1 MMNEATQAQ
10 VAAADP
16 QFSTWLSANAGSGK
30 TRVLIDRV
38 ARLLLAGTEPQSILC
53 LTYTKAAASE
63 MQNRLFKRLGE
74 WAMLDD
80 QALEQQ
86 LADLGETSCNELST
100 ARTLFARAIE
110 APGGLKIQTIHSFC
124 SAILRQFPLEA
135 GVSPQFRELDEAG
148 QASLLESVLN
158 ELAERGDASLGP
170 VARIVSEQSLDG
182 LARAV
187 AKNRI
192 YFQRPLSWT
201 AACQSFDIDSTLTL
215 EKIQRDALDIDDLAF
230 LKEAARLL
238 STSDSVNDKKLSGKL
253 SKLPDTITE
262 NTLKILE
269 GCLLDGPGATNPFS
283 AKVGRAVTKGFQ
295 KGPFQPYAHRL
306 DQIIER
312 IETACR
318 KRRALDGATK
328 TFAVHE
334 FAAAFLPAYEKAKAD
349 AGVLDFDDLI
359 QKAGR
364 LLTER
369 SLEWVLYRLDGGIE
383 HILVDE
389 AQDTSPL
396 QWDVIDSLAREIT
409 SGEGG
414 RERRT
419 IFVVGD
425 KKQSIY
431 SFQGADARVFDR
443 MQTSLTQRLANG
455 PTLVSRELLF
465 SFRSSDAILATV
477 DSVFDSDV
485 DRGLGQDIRHRAF
498 HSSLP
503 GRVDLWPLAPK
514 PEKEAKPEWYEPVD
528 RTAADDPKV
537 ILANRIA
544 ETIRDMIGK
553 ETIPL
558 QNGQSRK
565 VRAGDFLILVQ
576 GRGALFD
583 NIIRACKALD
593 LPMAGADRLKI
604 GGELAVKDL
613 IALLSFLALQE
624 DDLSLACALRSP
636 LFGWSEKQLYDLA
649 QGRAQKYLWAE
660 LRERKDDYPE
670 TYSHLTALLRQVDFL
685 RPYELLEL
693 ILTQY
698 DGRRKLLA
706 RLGPEAEDGINE
718 LLNQALDF
726 ERDNVPS
733 LTAFLTRA
741 QSEDI
746 EIKRQSDASG
756 NLIRVMTVHGAK
768 GLESPIVILPD
779 TTRAEKAQSDPL
791 ILDSNNVPFWR
802 MSTETIA
809 DTLRGT
815 VEMDRELAR
824 QERQRLLYVAMTRA
838 ETWLIVCGAEN
849 ERMPKNGWYL
859 DVQAGLEANETQS
872 IDTPF
877 GQGWRLARGVWPTSS
892 TETPE
897 KSVTESLEFPAF
909 LRKEALAPNKRGITL
924 SPSDLGGEKALG
936 GSAREEE
943 DALRHGRQIHRLLEF
958 LPGTDR
964 KLDTAGLIL
973 AAGEDPVDRTNIEAL
988 FEEALGVIDAYP
1000 DLFDGSALSEVDVA
1014 ALLPTLGQR
1023 VSGTIDKLIIEPGLV
1038 TIVDFK
1044 SNPVVPT
1051 KTEDVPEGVLRQM
1064 GAYLEAVEAVF
1075 PDDEV
1080 RLKIIWT
1087 KTAAVTEL
1095 SHGIV
1100 RAALARYTTS

>member
-80 QALEQQ
+80 QALERQ
-86 LADLGETSCNELST
+86 LADLGETSCKELSR

-124 SAILRQFPLEA
+124 SSILRQFPLEA
-135 GVSPQFRELDEAG
+135 GVSPQFRELDETG
-148 QASLLESVLN
+148 QASLLESVLD

-170 VARIVSEQSLDG
+170 VSRIVSEQSLDG
-182 LARAV
+182 LAKAV

-201 AACQSFDIDSTLTL
+201 AVCQSFDIDASLTA
-215 EKIQRDALDIDDLAF
+215 EKIQRDALDMDDLAF
-230 LKEAARLL
+230 IKEAARVL
-238 STSDSVNDKKLSGKL
+238 STSDSVNDNKLSGKL
-253 SKLPDTITE
+253 SKLPDAIGAQ
-262 NTLKILE
+262 TLEILE
-269 GCLLDGPGATNPFS
+269 DCLLDGPGAKNPFS

-295 KGPFQPYAHRL
+295 KESFQPYVDRF
-306 DQIIER
+306 DKITER
-312 IETACR
+312 IEIACR
-318 KRRALDGATK
+318 HRRALDGAKK

-334 FAAAFLPAYEKAKAD
+334 FAAAFLPVYEEAKENN
-349 AGVLDFDDLI
+349 GVLDFDDLI
-359 QKAGR
+359 QRAGR

-409 SGEGG
+409 SGDGARGG
-414 RERRT
+414 RT
-419 IFVVGD
+419 VFVVGD

-443 MQTSLTQRLANG
+443 MQNTLTQRLANG

-465 SFRSSDAILATV
+465 SFRSSDAILTAV
-477 DSVFDSDV
+477 DSTFDSDI
-485 DRGLGQDIRHRAF
+485 DRGVGHDIRHRAF

-514 PEKEAKPEWYEPVD
+514 PEKETKPEWYEPVD
-528 RTAADDPKV
+528 RTAADDPKA

-553 ETIPL
+553 ETIPM

-624 DDLSLACALRSP
+624 DDLSLAAALRSP

-649 QGRAQKYLWAE
+649 QGRTQKYLWAE
-660 LRERKDDYPE
+660 LRDRKDDFSE
-670 TYSHLTALLRQVDFL
+670 TYSELTELLRQVDYL

-693 ILTQY
+693 ILTRH

-718 LLNQALDF
+718 LLNQALVF

-733 LTAFLTRA
+733 LTAFLTQA
-741 QSEDI
+741 QSEDV
-746 EIKRQSDASG
+746 EIKRQSDSSG

-768 GLESPIVILPD
+768 GLEAPIVILPD
-779 TTRAEKAQSDPL
+779 TTRIEKRQSDPL
-791 ILDSNNVPFWR
+791 ILDSDNVPFWR

-809 DTLRGT
+809 DALRGT
-815 VEMDRELAR
+815 AEMDKELAR

-849 ERMPKNGWYL
+849 EKMPKSSWYL
-859 DVQAGLEANETQS
+859 DVQTGLESNEPQP

-877 GQGWRLARGVWPTSS
+877 GQGWRLARGVWPLSS
-892 TETPE
+892 AETTQEPVA
-897 KSVTESLEFPAF
+897 VTLGVPPF
-909 LRKEALAPNKRGITL
+909 LRSEAREPDKRAAIL

-943 DALRHGRQIHRLLEF
+943 DALRHGRLIHRLLEF
-958 LPGTDR
+958 LPESDR
-964 KLDTAGLIL
+964 TLDAAYRIL
-973 AAGEDPVDRTNIEAL
+973 TSGEDPVDATSIEAL

-1000 DLFDGSALSEVDVA
+1000 NLFDGHALSEVDVA
-1014 ALLPTLGQR
+1014 ALLPTSGQR
-1023 VSGTIDKLIIEPGLV
+1023 VSGTIDRLIIEPGLV
-1038 TIVDFK
+1038 TIIDFK
-1044 SNPVVPT
+1044 SNPVIPA
-1051 KTEDVPEGVLRQM
+1051 KADDVPEGILRQM
-1064 GAYLEAVEAVF
+1064 GAYLEVIEAVY
-1075 PDDEV
+1075 PGDEV

-1087 KTAAVTEL
+1087 RTATATEL

>member
-1 MMNEATQAQ
+1 MINEATQAQ
-10 VAAADP
+10 IAAADP

-30 TRVLIDRV
+30 TRVLTDRV
-38 ARLLLAGTEPQSILC
+38 ARLLLAGSEPQSILC

-86 LADLGETSCNELST
+86 LADLGETTRNDLSR

-135 GVSPQFRELDEAG
+135 GVSPQFRELDEVG
-148 QASLLESVLN
+148 QTALLETVLD
-158 ELAERGDASLGP
+158 EMARQGAPALGP
-170 VARIVSEQSLDG
+170 VTRIVAEQSLDG
-182 LARAV
+182 LAKAV
-187 AKNRI
+187 ARNRMQ
-192 YFQRPLSWT
+192 FQHPLSWT
-201 AACQSFDIDSTLTL
+201 AACRFFEIDSSLTA
-215 EKIQRDALDIDDLAF
+215 EEIQRNALDMDDLAF
-230 LKEAARLL
+230 IKEAGRVI
-238 STSDSVNDKKLSGKL
+238 STSTSVNDRKLSEKF
-253 SKLPDTITE
+253 SRLPDAITE
-262 NTLKILE
+262 RTLEILE
-269 GCLLDGPGATNPFS
+269 DCLLDGSGAKNPFS

-295 KGPFQPYAHRL
+295 KETFQPYADRL
-306 DQIIER
+306 DAIMER

-318 KRRALDGATK
+318 QRRALDGAQK

-334 FAAAFLPAYEKAKAD
+334 FAAAFLPTYERAKEN

-359 QKAGR
+359 QKAGH

-369 SLEWVLYRLDGGIE
+369 SLEWVLYKLDGGIE

-396 QWDVIDSLAREIT
+396 QWNVIDSLAREIT
-409 SGEGG
+409 SGESD

-431 SFQGADARVFDR
+431 SFQGADARAFDR
-443 MQTSLTQRLANG
+443 MQATLTERLSNG

-465 SFRSSDAILATV
+465 SFRSSDAILTAV

-485 DRGLGQDIRHRAF
+485 DRGLGRDIRHRAF
-498 HSSLP
+498 HSALP

-514 PEKEAKPEWYEPVD
+514 PEKETKPEWYEPVD
-528 RTAADDPKV
+528 RTGADDPKV

-544 ETIRDMIGK
+544 ETIQDMIGK
-553 ETIPL
+553 VTIPM

-613 IALLSFLALQE
+613 VALLSFLALQE
-624 DDLSLACALRSP
+624 DDLALASALRSP

-649 QGRAQKYLWAE
+649 QGREQKYLWAE
-660 LRERKDDYPE
+660 LRERKGDYPD
-670 TYSHLTALLRQVDFL
+670 TYAHLTALLRQVDFL

-718 LLNQALDF
+718 LLNQALVF
-726 ERDNVPS
+726 EQDNVPS

-779 TTRAEKAQSDPL
+779 TTRPEKGPSDPL
-791 ILDSNNVPFWR
+791 ILDSDNVPFWR
-802 MSTETIA
+802 MSTNNIA
-809 DTLRGT
+809 DALRGT
-815 VEMDRELAR
+815 AEMNKELAH

-849 ERMPKNGWYL
+849 DRTSRKNWYL
-859 DVQAGLEANETQS
+859 DVQAGLEANEPQA

-877 GQGWRLARGVWPTSS
+877 GQGWRLARGIWPTSS
-892 TETPE
+892 SETTERPAA
-897 KSVTESLEFPAF
+897 KSPKFPPYLQNDATEPAKQG
-909 LRKEALAPNKRGITL
+909 RIL

-964 KLDTAGLIL
+964 KLDTAARIL
-973 AAGEDPVDRTNIEAL
+973 AAGEDPVDKTKVKPL
-988 FEEALGVIDAYP
+988 FDEALGVINAYP
-1000 DLFDGSALSEVDVA
+1000 DLFDGDALSEVDVA
-1014 ALLPTLGQR
+1014 ALLPTPCQR
-1023 VSGTIDKLIIEPGLV
+1023 VSGTIDRLIIEPGLV
-1038 TIVDFK
+1038 TVIDFK
-1044 SNPVVPT
+1044 SNPVVPA
-1051 KTEDVPEGVLRQM
+1051 KAEDVPEGILRQM
-1064 GAYLEAVEAVF
+1064 GAYLEAIETIF
-1075 PDDEV
+1075 PGDDI

-1087 KTAAVTEL
+1087 STAAATEL

>member
-1 MMNEATQAQ
+1 M
-10 VAAADP
+10 
-16 QFSTWLSANAGSGK
+16 
-30 TRVLIDRV
+30 
-38 ARLLLAGTEPQSILC
+38 
-53 LTYTKAAASE
+53 
-63 MQNRLFKRLGE
+63 
-74 WAMLDD
+74 
-80 QALEQQ
+80 
-86 LADLGETSCNELST
+86 
-100 ARTLFARAIE
+100 
-110 APGGLKIQTIHSFC
+110 
-124 SAILRQFPLEA
+124 
-135 GVSPQFRELDEAG
+135 
-148 QASLLESVLN
+148 
-158 ELAERGDASLGP
+158 
-170 VARIVSEQSLDG
+170 
-182 LARAV
+182 
-187 AKNRI
+187 
-192 YFQRPLSWT
+192 
-201 AACQSFDIDSTLTL
+201 
-215 EKIQRDALDIDDLAF
+215 
-230 LKEAARLL
+230 
-238 STSDSVNDKKLSGKL
+238 
-253 SKLPDTITE
+253 
-262 NTLKILE
+262 
-269 GCLLDGPGATNPFS
+269 
-283 AKVGRAVTKGFQ
+283 GRAVTKGFQ
-295 KGPFQPYAHRL
+295 KESFQPYVDRF
-306 DQIIER
+306 DKITER
-312 IETACR
+312 IEIACR
-318 KRRALDGATK
+318 HRRALDGAKK

-334 FAAAFLPAYEKAKAD
+334 FAAAFLPVYEEAKENN
-349 AGVLDFDDLI
+349 GVLDFDDLI
-359 QKAGR
+359 QRAGR

-409 SGEGG
+409 SGDGARGG
-414 RERRT
+414 RT
-419 IFVVGD
+419 VFVVGD

-443 MQTSLTQRLANG
+443 MQNTLTQRLANG

-465 SFRSSDAILATV
+465 SFRSSDAILTAV
-477 DSVFDSDV
+477 DSTFDSDI
-485 DRGLGQDIRHRAF
+485 DRGVGHDIRHRAF

-514 PEKEAKPEWYEPVD
+514 PEKETKPEWYEPVD

-553 ETIPL
+553 ETIPM

-624 DDLSLACALRSP
+624 DDLSLAAALRSP

-649 QGRAQKYLWAE
+649 QGRTQKYLWAE
-660 LRERKDDYPE
+660 LRDRKDDFSE
-670 TYSHLTALLRQVDFL
+670 TCSELTELLRQVDYL

-693 ILTQY
+693 ILTRH

-718 LLNQALDF
+718 LLNQALVF

-733 LTAFLTRA
+733 LTAFLTQA
-741 QSEDI
+741 QSEDV
-746 EIKRQSDASG
+746 EIKRQSDSSG

-779 TTRAEKAQSDPL
+779 TTRIEKSKSDPL
-791 ILDSNNVPFWR
+791 ILDSDNVPFWR

-809 DTLRGT
+809 DALRGT
-815 VEMDRELAR
+815 AEMDKELAR

-849 ERMPKNGWYL
+849 EKKPKSSWYL
-859 DVQAGLEANETQS
+859 DVQTGLESNEPRP

-877 GQGWRLARGVWPTSS
+877 GQGWRLTRGVWPLSS
-892 TETPE
+892 AATTQEPVA
-897 KSVTESLEFPAF
+897 VTLGVPPF
-909 LRKEALAPNKRGITL
+909 LRAGAREPDKRAAIL

-943 DALRHGRQIHRLLEF
+943 DALRHGRLIHRLLEF
-958 LPGTDR
+958 LPESDR
-964 KLDTAGLIL
+964 TLDAAYRIL
-973 AAGEDPVDRTNIEAL
+973 TSGEDPVDATSIEAL

-1000 DLFDGSALSEVDVA
+1000 NLFDGHALSEVDVA
-1014 ALLPTLGQR
+1014 ALLPTSGQR
-1023 VSGTIDKLIIEPGLV
+1023 VSGTIDRLIIEPGLV
-1038 TIVDFK
+1038 TIIDFK
-1044 SNPVVPT
+1044 SNPVIPA
-1051 KTEDVPEGVLRQM
+1051 KADDVPEGILRQM
-1064 GAYLEAVEAVF
+1064 GAYLEVIEAVY
-1075 PDDEV
+1075 PGDEV
-1080 RLKIIWT
+1080 RLTIIWPR
-1087 KTAAVTEL
+1087 TAPATEL

-1100 RAALARYTTS
+1100 RAGLARYTTS